1 MSRQEKIEKALGLY
15 RKLMAYSLER
25 WTLDVIVK
33 NFDVTFD
40 ENTMEVIFT
49 VQVTDNNFLNTKAW
63 EGVMQDNKVSKI
75 IINHKKWLVQ
85 LRTPW

>member
-15 RKLMAYSLER
+15 RKLFAYSLER

-33 NFDVTFD
+33 NFDVTLD
-40 ENTMEVIFT
+40 ETIMEVIFT

-63 EGVMQDNKVSKI
+63 EGVMQDNKVNKI
-75 IINHKKWLVQ
+75 AINHKKWLVQ